1 MDTRQEISDLTCCRG
16 LFAAWVFIYHVNLHA
31 QFSLG
36 PAARLIQRGYLG
48 VDGFFVLSGLI
59 LARVHPELSRST
71 ATARRFWGKRLARV
85 YPVHLAII
93 VLLSVLLLAGLS
105 AGIAPQDPTR
115 FTLGSLIENLLL
127 IQGWGLGD
135 GWSWNYP
142 SWSVSTEWAGYLLF
156 PFLWFGLGL
165 CNAVVL
171 GQIAIICFPVLG
183 LVAFV
188 SGHGLN
194 VSLVDALPR
203 FLPEFIWGMCTA
215 RLVPIFADS
224 LPTAAFTIAGF
235 FVALAAVLCGLDTLS
250 VAGLWLALASVTMH
264 ADAERPPLF
273 RKLPLLRS
281 FGLLSYSFY
290 MSFGTSE
297 LIIGQ
302 IFRHQNWNPAENKLV
317 YSVAM
322 TLLTF
327 CIAMFMHVLVERPCR
342 RMADRW
348 LAEPDPLAGRGVRM

>member
-215 RLVPIFADS
+215 RLVPIPRLLRLLAFSLLWPRCCAD
-224 LPTAAFTIAGF
+224 LIPCLLRAFG
-235 FVALAAVLCGLDTLS
+235 
-250 VAGLWLALASVTMH
+250 W
-264 ADAERPPLF
+264 R
-273 RKLPLLRS
+273 LLRS
-281 FGLLSYSFY
+281 LCMPTRSVLPFLGNCPFYALS
-290 MSFGTSE
+290 
-297 LIIGQ
+297 
-302 IFRHQNWNPAENKLV
+302 A
-317 YSVAM
+317 
-322 TLLTF
+322 
-327 CIAMFMHVLVERPCR
+327 CCR
-342 RMADRW
+342 I
-348 LAEPDPLAGRGVRM
+348 VFT

>member
-1 MDTRQEISDLTCCRG
+1 MDTRQEIIDLTCCRG
-16 LFAAWVFIYHVNLHA
+16 LFAAWVFLYHVNLHA

-36 PAARLIQRGYLG
+36 PFGRLIQRGYLG

-59 LARVHPELSRST
+59 LARVHPELSRSM
-71 ATARRFWGKRLARV
+71 ATASRFWGKRLARV

-93 VLLSVLLLAGLS
+93 ILLAMLLLAGLS
-105 AGIAPQDPTR
+105 AGIAPRDPTR
-115 FTLGSLIENLLL
+115 FTIGSLIENLLL
-127 IQGWGLGD
+127 IQGWGFGD

-156 PFLWFGLGL
+156 PLLWFGLGF
-165 CNAVVL
+165 CSAVVV

-183 LVAFV
+183 LVAYL

-194 VSLVDALPR
+194 VSLVDALLR
-203 FLPEFIWGMCTA
+203 FLPEFVWGMCTA

-224 LPTAAFTIAGF
+224 LPTAAFAFVGLL
-235 FVALAAVLCGLDTLS
+235 VALGGVLCGLDPLA
-250 VAGLWLALASVTMH
+250 VVGLWLALGSVTMH

-273 RKLPLLRS
+273 RKLPFLRL

-297 LIIGQ
+297 LVISQ
-302 IFRHQNWNPAENKLV
+302 IFRHQSWDPSENKLT
-317 YSVAM
+317 YSIAM

-327 CIAMFMHVLVERPCR
+327 CIAIFMHVLVEKPCR

-348 LAEPDPLAGRGVRM
+348 LAEPDPLAGRGLPM